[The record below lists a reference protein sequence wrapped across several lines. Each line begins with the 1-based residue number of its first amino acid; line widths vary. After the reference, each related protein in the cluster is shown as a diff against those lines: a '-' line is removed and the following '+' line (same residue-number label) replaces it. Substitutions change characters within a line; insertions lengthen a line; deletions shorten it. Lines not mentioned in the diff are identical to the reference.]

1 MSAFATTAQDR
12 VLDLGDLLRELVA
25 QGRVDQ
31 DAAEQCLAI
40 RRSSLNH
47 QQHPLEFLA
56 AQQVDDLSRP
66 GKKLDLESLTVWL
79 AQFASQPYLRID
91 PLKIDV
97 AAITPLMSYAFAQRH
112 KILAVAVDSES
123 VTIASSQPLVH
134 SWEANLVHVLKRPIK
149 RVVAN
154 PADIQRFTVEFY
166 RLARSV
172 SGATSVD
179 QKISGVG
186 NFEQLLSLGAQDQE
200 PDANDAHIVN
210 IVDWLFQYAFQQ
222 RASDIHIEPRR
233 EQGSVRFRIDGV
245 LHTVYQFPP
254 QVTMAVVSR
263 LKSLGRMNVAEKRK
277 PQDGR
282 VKTKTPDGGEV
293 ELRLSTLPTAFGEKL
308 VMRIFDPEVL
318 LKSPDQLGFSAD
330 DLRRWESMT
339 RQPNGIILV
348 TGPTGSGKTTT
359 LYTTLKQLATAEVN
373 VCTIEDPIEMIEGAF
388 NQMQVQHNIDL
399 TFASGVR
406 ALMRQDP
413 DIIMVGEIRDLETAE
428 MAIQAALTGH
438 LVLSTLHT
446 NDAPS
451 AITRLLELGVP
462 HYLLKATILGVMA
475 QRLVRTLC
483 PHCKAPLQLDEDG
496 WQSLTKPWSAPLP
509 TGAQQAVGC
518 LECRDTGYRGRAG
531 VYEIMLLSDAIK
543 PLITADTDLV
553 ALRRAAFKEGMRSLR
568 LSGAQKVAAGLTTIE
583 EVLRVTPQSE
593 QK

>member
-1 MSAFATTAQDR
+1 MSAFAPSAQDR
-12 VLDLGDLLRELVA
+12 MLDLGDILRELVS
-25 QGRVDQ
+25 QGRVAQ
-31 DAAEQCLAI
+31 DDAEQCMAI
-40 RRSSLNH
+40 RRSAVKN

-56 AQQVDDLSRP
+56 AQQIEDRQRSGR
-66 GKKLDLESLTVWL
+66 KLDLDALVHWL
-79 AQFASQPYLRID
+79 AEHSGQPYLRID

-97 AAITPLMSYAFAQRH
+97 AAVTPLMSYAFAQRH
-112 KILAVAVDSES
+112 QILAVAVAPDE
-123 VTIASSQPLVH
+123 VTIASAQPFVQA
-134 SWEANLVHVLKRPIK
+134 WESNLIHVLKRPIK
-149 RVVAN
+149 RVVAS

-166 RLARSV
+166 RLAKSV
-172 SGATSVD
+172 SGATAKD

-186 NFEQLLSLGAQDQE
+186 NFEQLLNLGAADQE
-200 PDANDAHIVN
+200 PDANDAHIVT

-233 EQGSVRFRIDGV
+233 DQGTVRFRIDGV
-245 LHTVYQFPP
+245 LHNVYQFPP
-254 QVTMAVVSR
+254 QVAMAVVSR

-282 VKTKTPDGGEV
+282 VKTKTPDGAEV
-293 ELRLSTLPTAFGEKL
+293 ELRLSTLPTAFGEKM

-318 LKSPDQLGFSAD
+318 LKTFDQLGFSPD
-330 DLRRWESMT
+330 DLRRWQSMT
-339 RQPNGIILV
+339 SQPNGIILV

-359 LYTTLKQLATAEVN
+359 LYTTLKQLATDEVN
-373 VCTIEDPIEMIEGAF
+373 VCTIEDPIEMIEPSF
-388 NQMQVQHNIDL
+388 NQMQVQHNIEL

-406 ALMRQDP
+406 ALLRQDP

-446 NDAPS
+446 NDSPTAV
-451 AITRLLELGVP
+451 TRLLELGVP
-462 HYLLKATILGVMA
+462 YYLIRATVLGVMA

-483 PHCKAPLQLDEDG
+483 PHCKEPMELDEAD
-496 WQSLTKPWSAPLP
+496 WQELTRPWNAPLP
-509 TGAQQAVGC
+509 TGAHRAVGC

-531 VYEIMLLSDAIK
+531 VYEIMLLSETVKEQIS
-543 PLITADTDLV
+543 ADTDLIP
-553 ALRRAAFKEGMRSLR
+553 LRRQAFKEGMRSLR